1 MLACFSYTRLRSYGI
16 HNQEIGNLLAD
27 QLSLEEE
34 DAVQAEL
41 QELQKQSVSPPALLL
56 MSCVARPFQVAK
68 QVELKELPSV
78 PTEQPILVNSPGEY
92 HIPPLC
98 ETCYLSRS
106 MTEAFRERRQQVAVP
121 S

>member
-1 MLACFSYTRLRSYGI
+1 M
-16 HNQEIGNLLAD
+16 
-27 QLSLEEE
+27 
-34 DAVQAEL
+34 
-41 QELQKQSVSPPALLL
+41 
-56 MSCVARPFQVAK
+56 
-68 QVELKELPSV
+68 ELKELPSV